1 MQYKASHQY
10 PSFEVIH
17 VFAMIIPTIA
27 LPAAGLVLAI
37 GSGIYFRSR
46 RAEADKDL
54 RDLRFR

>member
-1 MQYKASHQY
+1 M
-10 PSFEVIH
+10 
-17 VFAMIIPTIA
+17 FAMIIPTIA

-46 RAEADKDL
+46 RAESDKDL

>member
-1 MQYKASHQY
+1 
-10 PSFEVIH
+10 VIH

>member
-1 MQYKASHQY
+1 M
-10 PSFEVIH
+10 
-17 VFAMIIPTIA
+17 FAMIIPSIA
-27 LPAAGLVLAI
+27 LPAAGLIFAV